1 MRVIL
6 ASNNKGKI
14 AELKEI
20 LSPLGYEI
28 ISQSEAGFN
37 FSAEETGTTFEE
49 NAKIKAKAIY
59 DKCKMPVI
67 ADDSGLEVDAL
78 DKRPGVY
85 SARYGGQELSY
96 DKKCNMLIDELKDVP
111 DEKRTSRFV
120 CVIYY
125 IDQSGKET
133 YFRGECEGKIGY
145 ELKGDNGFGFDPIF
159 YVDSKS
165 FAQISA
171 ETKNKISHRAKALQ
185 KLTTYLKK

>member
-14 AELKEI
+14 AEMKEI